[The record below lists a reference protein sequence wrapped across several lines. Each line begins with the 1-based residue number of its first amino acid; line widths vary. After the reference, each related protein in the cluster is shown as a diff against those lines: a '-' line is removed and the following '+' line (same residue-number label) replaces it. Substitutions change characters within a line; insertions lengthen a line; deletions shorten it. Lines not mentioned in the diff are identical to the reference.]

1 MDKKQLYLIGGISGF
16 FLVVLVTMM
25 SYYIFRFKKD
35 FEAEQASRIAFQEKS
50 VDLERELTTTRAE
63 LEAKKNKI
71 GIFENTIDEIQAR
84 ASNPSEAKAKVKA
97 EKMKLLAEKR
107 RWEEELKRK
116 EEEFRDLRESLQK
129 EIQDKES
136 PSLK

>member
-84 ASNPSEAKAKVKA
+84 ASNLSEAKAKVKA

>member
-84 ASNPSEAKAKVKA
+84 ASNLSEAKAKVKA

-107 RWEEELKRK
+107 RWEEELRRK
-116 EEEFRDLRESLQK
+116 EKEFRDLRESLQK

>member
-35 FEAEQASRIAFQEKS
+35 FEAEQASRISFQEKS

-84 ASNPSEAKAKVKA
+84 ASNLSEAKAKVKA

-107 RWEEELKRK
+107 RWEEELRRK